1 MRARLLFLAF
11 LVVFFTTNVVF
22 QIFGRVYAA
31 EFHVTNATG
40 LQNALTTAQNNGQDD
55 VIYLAAGVY
64 SAVENGTDL

>member
-22 QIFGRVYAA
+22 QIFGRVYAE